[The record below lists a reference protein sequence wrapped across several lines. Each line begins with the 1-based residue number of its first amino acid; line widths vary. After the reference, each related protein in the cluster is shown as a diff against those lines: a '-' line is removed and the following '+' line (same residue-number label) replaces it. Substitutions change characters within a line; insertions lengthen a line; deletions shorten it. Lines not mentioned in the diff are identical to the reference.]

1 MSSEMRVR
9 NRISPIQMNNGSA
22 VSAQLALAP
31 HTVVAIRLPGGELV
45 KTAIAT
51 QPTPSRVSA
60 IQTPAT
66 RKAPSAA
73 SSTTEM
79 IHGSTDQRSNP
90 GMAPAL
96 RVSAIS

>member
-22 VSAQLALAP
+22 VSAQLVLAP
-31 HTVVAIRLPGGELV
+31 HTVVAIRLPGGESV
-45 KTAIAT
+45 KSAIAT
-51 QPTPSRVSA
+51 QATPSRLSA
-60 IQTPAT
+60 IQTPAI
-66 RKAPSAA
+66 RKAASAA

-79 IHGSTDQRSNP
+79 THGSMDQRSNP
-90 GMAPAL
+90 GAAPAL